1 MTCFGNMVL
10 ADKITLTCGQ
20 YWIRMDPKSHD
31 WGLCGEGNF
40 ETRYTRKGDEDGSKN
55 FADGA
60 IS

>member
-1 MTCFGNMVL
+1 MVL
-10 ADKITLTCGQ
+10 ADKITLTRGQ
-20 YWIRMDPKSHD
+20 YWIRVNPKSHD

-55 FADGA
+55 SADGA

>member
-1 MTCFGNMVL
+1 MVL

-40 ETRYTRKGDEDGSKN
+40 ETRYTRKGEDPVKMEVK
-55 FADGA
+55 
-60 IS
+60 ILQMEL